1 MYCVNCG
8 VKLADSQMKCP
19 LCGTV
24 VYHPDIQRPQA
35 EPMYPKNSMPSP
47 QVNPRSAQIIA
58 TALFL
63 LPMLITVQCDWRLSG
78 SITWSGYVIGALAI
92 AYCLFVLPNW
102 FRRPNPVVFCT
113 LNFAA
118 AGLYLL
124 YINHVT
130 EGNWYWSFGLPVTA
144 ALGLICTVVTALL
157 RYLRRG
163 RFYILGGTLAA
174 FGLFVLLIEL
184 LLCLTFDTM
193 RFVGWST
200 YPMTVLLVLG
210 LTLICLGRSHRAREK
225 MERKFYL

>member
-35 EPMYPKNSMPSP
+35 EPMYPQNSMPIP

-63 LPMLITVQCDWRLSG
+63 LPMLITLQCDWRISG
-78 SITWSGYVIGALAI
+78 GITWSGYVIGALGV

-130 EGNWYWSFGLPVTA
+130 AGDWYWTFGLPVTA

-184 LLCLTFDTM
+184 LLCVTFDAM

-200 YPMTVLLVLG
+200 YPMTVLCVLG
-210 LTLICLGRSHRAREK
+210 LTLVCLGRSRRAREK